1 MEINKAILASPE
13 VKNSIKQLQAL
24 DLLDYVSE
32 YNLVLEVDRLIDKI
46 IKETD
51 DVTQDELTQLKKDF
65 LEVEESGQMGFSD
78 GQQDSN
84 KITLKKKADAKD
96 SETSKTISMPWV
108 DGKLLSDNEM
118 LFEEYLDQEFDEEQ
132 WLERSK
138 IRF

>member
-1 MEINKAILASPE
+1 
-13 VKNSIKQLQAL
+13 
-24 DLLDYVSE
+24 
-32 YNLVLEVDRLIDKI
+32 VLEVDRLIDKI

-118 LFEEYLDQEFDEEQ
+118 FFEEYLDQEFDEEQ